1 MIWLKVYHW
10 NLLNENFLFVELTI
24 HQKTKYLPLSNG
36 TPKQETEKVILLF
49 FCPESGRK
57 EGAHLPCPH
66 CKITIIKRSNNES
79 AVSAAAYQSG
89 EKLFSEYDQE
99 QKYYPYK
106 NEVTHKEILLPPH
119 APPEF
124 ADRNTLWNSAEAQ
137 EKQWN
142 SQLARRL
149 DSSAT
154 LSSQLRITSSDA
166 EQLTAA
172 TWNAQWDCI
181 LLGALFNCEVM
192 SNLQYL

>member
-1 MIWLKVYHW
+1 M
-10 NLLNENFLFVELTI
+10 
-24 HQKTKYLPLSNG
+24 
-36 TPKQETEKVILLF
+36 
-49 FCPESGRK
+49 
-57 EGAHLPCPH
+57 PCLH

-106 NEVTHKEILLPPH
+106 NEVTYKEIMLPPH

-142 SQLARRL
+142 SQLVRKFVLAIPRETHTGSGAGHR
-149 DSSAT
+149 
-154 LSSQLRITSSDA
+154 
-166 EQLTAA
+166 LTAPPLRGGD
-172 TWNAQWDCI
+172 TVTHFSFRESWSGLELRTRTEIRSCI
-181 LLGALFNCEVM
+181 SVMWRMVLPQSRRFCMRKGA
-192 SNLQYL
+192 